1 MKEFDLII
9 RGGTVVL
16 GANEAICDVGVRDG
30 LIAALQPDLNGDA
43 TSAVDASGLIVMPG
57 GVDTHVH
64 IEQPS
69 AWGAEPCDTFATAS
83 ASAAAGG
90 TTTVVCFAWQSRGQ
104 SIAQVVAD
112 YLVRA
117 RKSIVDYAFH
127 LTITDPTETILDE
140 ELPALVAA
148 GNRSIKIF
156 MTYKGLGLSDRQ
168 ILNVLDAAR
177 RYKALVCVHAEN
189 DALIEYMTEKL
200 LKAGL
205 TRPKYFPWAKPI
217 VAEREAVHRI
227 IALSE
232 ALDVPI
238 EVFHVSGEESA
249 AEIERAQRRG
259 LKVWAETCPQ
269 YLTLLADD
277 LDQPGFE
284 GAKFIFG
291 PPARTIADQEALW
304 NYIRRGVISVISSD
318 HSATR
323 FNSRKGK
330 KIGGD
335 DAPFTTVPNGIPGL
349 AARLPV
355 VFSEGVS
362 TGRISLS
369 RFVELVSTNPA
380 KLMGLYPR
388 KGIIAIGSDADLVL
402 WDPKKQVTLT
412 NELMHHG
419 SDYTPYEGMIV
430 NGFPTTTYLR
440 GRPIFDSGN
449 ILPHDGGGT
458 FLTRAEYGLIKPL
471 GRFPVPFNPVDNV
484 VL

>member
-1 MKEFDLII
+1 MYILSSLP
-9 RGGTVVL
+9 L
-16 GANEAICDVGVRDG
+16 GERNLAIH
-30 LIAALQPDLNGDA
+30 LLLPALQPPRGELPPLYV
-43 TSAVDASGLIVMPG
+43 S
-57 GVDTHVH
+57 
-64 IEQPS
+64 
-69 AWGAEPCDTFATAS
+69 
-83 ASAAAGG
+83 
-90 TTTVVCFAWQSRGQ
+90 AWQSRGQ
-104 SIAQVVAD
+104 SIVQVVAD

-318 HSATR
+318 HSAIR

-335 DAPFTTVPNGIPGL
+335 DAPLLQCPTAFLDWPH
-349 AARLPV
+349 AFRWCFRRAYRLD
-355 VFSEGVS
+355 
-362 TGRISLS
+362 
-369 RFVELVSTNPA
+369 ELVF
-380 KLMGLYPR
+380 
-388 KGIIAIGSDADLVL
+388 
-402 WDPKKQVTLT
+402 Q
-412 NELMHHG
+412 
-419 SDYTPYEGMIV
+419 
-430 NGFPTTTYLR
+430 
-440 GRPIFDSGN
+440 DSLN
-449 ILPHDGGGT
+449 
-458 FLTRAEYGLIKPL
+458 
-471 GRFPVPFNPVDNV
+471 
-484 VL
+484 